1 MNIEKFGCDP
11 TRSRLWGRFWSKGGS
26 WSGKQWLR
34 TKYLEVHSGFQV
46 EKKLL
51 ESREVVR
58 DPDAKKQG

>member
-1 MNIEKFGCDP
+1 MNIENFGCDP
-11 TRSRLWGRFWSKGGS
+11 MRRGLGGRFWSKGGS
-26 WSGKQWLR
+26 WSGKQRLR

-58 DPDAKKQG
+58 DPVAKNQD